1 MGRQLRRAVLLAAF
15 LLVTACQGDK
25 GSAAPEKGACDT
37 VLGEDVESAVRRV
50 AGVPDSVEITR
61 YGHPEDSA
69 DELIANVDAGTP
81 DEAKRLD
88 FCRFYRESVEA
99 VPSVEVSFS
108 VVREVP
114 ASRGAD
120 ALGKRYRMAKGAVA
134 ATRLGVLYFECFS
147 KELSR
152 GDGAKVLVRGQ
163 SRTND
168 EVAESDA
175 AAYQDNLRIVHASSR
190 AFAEL
195 LGCEANAGIPATFSM
210 PPEV

>member
-1 MGRQLRRAVLLAAF
+1 M
-15 LLVTACQGDK
+15 
-25 GSAAPEKGACDT
+25 
-37 VLGEDVESAVRRV
+37 ESAVRRV
-50 AGVPDSVEITR
+50 AGVPDSVEVNR
-61 YGHPEDSA
+61 YGHPGDSA

-88 FCRFYRESVEA
+88 FCRFHRESVE
-99 VPSVEVSFS
+99 VMPSVEVRFS

-114 ASRGAD
+114 ASGGAD
-120 ALGKRYRMAKGAVA
+120 ALGKSYRMAKGAVA
-134 ATRLGVLYFECFS
+134 TIKLGVLYFECFS
-147 KELSR
+147 KKLSR
-152 GDGAKVLVRGQ
+152 GDGAKVLVRGE

-168 EVAESDA
+168 EVAESEA

>member
-1 MGRQLRRAVLLAAF
+1 M
-15 LLVTACQGDK
+15 
-25 GSAAPEKGACDT
+25 
-37 VLGEDVESAVRRV
+37 ESAVRRV
-50 AGVPDSVEITR
+50 AGVPDSVKIRR

-88 FCRFYRESVEA
+88 FCRFYRESVE
-99 VPSVEVSFS
+99 VIPSVEVRFS

-114 ASRGAD
+114 ASSSGAD
-120 ALGKRYRMAKGAVA
+120 ALGKSYRMAKGAVA
-134 ATRLGVLYFECFS
+134 TTKLGVLYFECFS
-147 KELSR
+147 KKLSR
-152 GDGAKVLVRGQ
+152 GEGAKVLVRGE

-168 EVAESDA
+168 EVAESEA

-195 LGCEANAGIPATFSM
+195 LGCEANAGLPATFSM

>member
-1 MGRQLRRAVLLAAF
+1 MLVVAF
-15 LLVTACQGDK
+15 LLVTGCQGDK
-25 GSAAPEKGACDT
+25 GSAGEGAAEKGICYTA
-37 VLGEDVESAVRRV
+37 LGKDVESAVRRV
-50 AGVPDSVEITR
+50 AGIPNSVKITR
-61 YGHPEDSA
+61 YGHPQDSA

-88 FCRFYRESVEA
+88 FCRFYRESVVA
-99 VPSVEVSFS
+99 VPPVEVSFS

-120 ALGKRYRMAKGAVA
+120 ALGKSYRMAKGAVA
-134 ATRLGVLYFECFS
+134 TTKLGVLYFECFS
-147 KELSR
+147 KKLSR
-152 GDGAKVLVRGQ
+152 GEGAKVLVRGA

-168 EVAESDA
+168 EVAESEA

-210 PPEV
+210 SPEV